1 MQRFMR
7 FPTRYRPAILAVTH
21 SEVLLNLYET
31 GSARRSV
38 LTLHAGRSPHRRRKS
53 GLLPHCYTNDVSSLR
68 ALIIIGFCSLREP
81 TMGPPPTSE
90 PEATM
95 TRFIVSTISAAAPDV
110 ELLLLIVWAA
120 VSLLLSVTLLSGH
133 EAELL
138 LG

>member
-1 MQRFMR
+1 
-7 FPTRYRPAILAVTH
+7 
-21 SEVLLNLYET
+21 
-31 GSARRSV
+31 
-38 LTLHAGRSPHRRRKS
+38 
-53 GLLPHCYTNDVSSLR
+53 
-68 ALIIIGFCSLREP
+68 
-81 TMGPPPTSE
+81 
-90 PEATM
+90 M